1 MSQAGMLKHLRLLLG
16 DSRGFGI
23 GLKLHCN
30 TDTQMSLPAG
40 TYCWHTDSMQGE
52 QQKPSCQTGQQPGKL
67 TLDEVVRI
75 IDNVSTEED
84 GAQQGEDGV
93 LNWAWW

>member
-1 MSQAGMLKHLRLLLG
+1 MQGQQQMLFCLTGQHLLLP
-16 DSRGFGI
+16 
-23 GLKLHCN
+23 LHAICI
-30 TDTQMSLPAG
+30 PAVC
-40 TYCWHTDSMQGE
+40 TCWDAHLFADRTATWE
-52 QQKPSCQTGQQPGKL
+52 KL

-93 LNWAWW
+93 LDWAWW

>member
-1 MSQAGMLKHLRLLLG
+1 
-16 DSRGFGI
+16 
-23 GLKLHCN
+23 
-30 TDTQMSLPAG
+30 
-40 TYCWHTDSMQGE
+40 MQGE
-52 QQKPSCQTGQQPGKL
+52 QQKPSCQTGQQQGKL
-67 TLDEVVRI
+67 TLDEVVCV